1 MQEYILF
8 ETPSLLSKSCFT
20 PNSSGMSSLH
30 ANRLESFI
38 IELDSAE
45 DADPDLL
52 DPQDFGFLDPDS

>member
-1 MQEYILF
+1 
-8 ETPSLLSKSCFT
+8 
-20 PNSSGMSSLH
+20 MSALH
-30 ANRLESFI
+30 VNRLESFI